1 MYPSRFR
8 YEAPRSLAEAIGLLH
23 DGGDYAKVLAGGQS
37 LVPLMKLRFASPE
50 LVVDI
55 NNVPGLDYH
64 RADPDGT
71 LRIGA
76 LCRHADLERSELLKT
91 TQPTM
96 ASAAPLIAD
105 PIVRNRGTLVGSL
118 CHADPQGDWAS
129 VVLALGG
136 SVMARGPRGMRAIP
150 LADFV
155 TGPFQNV
162 LDPDEIA
169 VEAVIPAAK
178 GTRSG
183 GYLKLERRV
192 GDFATVG
199 VAVALEMTGET
210 VTRAGIALTGVGG
223 STIGATEAAEALT
236 GRPLTADSIAQAAD
250 LAAQAA
256 RPRTDHRGS
265 AEYKRHMVR
274 TFVVAPAE
282 PDGRGGGKGSV
293 TMTIVY
299 EDQGR
304 PGRRADIPVRRIK
317 FTINGQKM
325 IAEVEPRL
333 LLSHLIRRGLG
344 LTGTHMGCDTT
355 NCGACTV
362 LVDGRPVKS
371 CTMLAVQAD
380 GHEISTVEGLA
391 TASELHPLQEGFK
404 EEHGLQCGFC
414 TPGMMMA
421 AKALL
426 DANPDPTEEDV
437 RWALSGNLC
446 RCTGYQN
453 IVKSVLWAAA
463 KLRAGGSESGE
474 A

>member
-8 YEAPRSLAEAIGLLH
+8 YEAPRSLAEAIDLLH
-23 DGGDYAKVLAGGQS
+23 DGGDEAKVLAGGQS
-37 LVPLMKLRFASPE
+37 LVPLMKLRFATPQ

-136 SVMARGPRGMRAIP
+136 SVVARGPRGLRAIP
-150 LADFV
+150 MADFV

-162 LDPDEIA
+162 LDLDEIA
-169 VEAVIPAAK
+169 VEAMIPAAQ

-199 VAVALEMTGET
+199 VAVALELSDQT

-223 STIGATEAAEALT
+223 ATISATEAAAALT
-236 GRPLTADSIAQAAD
+236 GAPLTADRIAEAAD

-274 TFVVAPAE
+274 TFVV
-282 PDGRGGGKGSV
+282 RLLS
-293 TMTIVY
+293 
-299 EDQGR
+299 
-304 PGRRADIPVRRIK
+304 RAD
-317 FTINGQKM
+317 
-325 IAEVEPRL
+325 
-333 LLSHLIRRGLG
+333 
-344 LTGTHMGCDTT
+344 
-355 NCGACTV
+355 
-362 LVDGRPVKS
+362 
-371 CTMLAVQAD
+371 
-380 GHEISTVEGLA
+380 A
-391 TASELHPLQEGFK
+391 TAER
-404 EEHGLQCGFC
+404 
-414 TPGMMMA
+414 A
-421 AKALL
+421 A
-426 DANPDPTEEDV
+426 
-437 RWALSGNLC
+437 
-446 RCTGYQN
+446 
-453 IVKSVLWAAA
+453 
-463 KLRAGGSESGE
+463 
-474 A
+474 

>member
-8 YEAPRSLAEAIGLLH
+8 YEAPRSLAEVIGMLH
-23 DGGDYAKVLAGGQS
+23 DGGEDAKVLAGGQS
-37 LVPLMKLRFASPE
+37 LVPLMKLRFASPQ

-64 RADPDGT
+64 RTDPDGT
-71 LRIGA
+71 LHIGA

-96 ASAAPLIAD
+96 AAAAPLIAD

-136 SVMARGPRGMRAIP
+136 SVMVRGPRGMRAIP

-169 VEAVIPAAK
+169 VEAVIPAAR

-199 VAVALEMTGET
+199 VAVALEMSSEN

-223 STIGATEAAEALT
+223 STIGATAAADALT

-250 LAAQAA
+250 LAAEAA

-274 TFVVAPAE
+274 TFVV
-282 PDGRGGGKGSV
+282 
-293 TMTIVY
+293 
-299 EDQGR
+299 
-304 PGRRADIPVRRIK
+304 
-317 FTINGQKM
+317 
-325 IAEVEPRL
+325 RL
-333 LLSHLIRRGLG
+333 LSR
-344 LTGTHMGCDTT
+344 TE
-355 NCGACTV
+355 
-362 LVDGRPVKS
+362 P
-371 CTMLAVQAD
+371 
-380 GHEISTVEGLA
+380 
-391 TASELHPLQEGFK
+391 
-404 EEHGLQCGFC
+404 
-414 TPGMMMA
+414 A
-421 AKALL
+421 A
-426 DANPDPTEEDV
+426 E
-437 RWALSGNLC
+437 R
-446 RCTGYQN
+446 
-453 IVKSVLWAAA
+453 AA
-463 KLRAGGSESGE
+463 
-474 A
+474 